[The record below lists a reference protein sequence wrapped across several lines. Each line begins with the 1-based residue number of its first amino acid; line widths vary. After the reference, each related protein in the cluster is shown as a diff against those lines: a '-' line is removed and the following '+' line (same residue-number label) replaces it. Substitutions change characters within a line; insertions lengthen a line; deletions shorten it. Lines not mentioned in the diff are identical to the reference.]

1 MFVVTSKISIK
12 LDKETKRPKLTLL
25 NYQSLENQYVIDE
38 NVVENDLKEKI
49 LDLFDLDKL
58 IIDEDEFPKEYLAF
72 INFVVYRE
80 TEISKDMVSTTT
92 KVEKIVLIDL
102 KLRTCFEEVV

>member
-12 LDKETKRPKLTLL
+12 LDKETKKPKLTLL

-58 IIDEDEFPKEYLAF
+58 IVDEDELPKEYLAF
-72 INFVVYRE
+72 ISFVIYRE
-80 TEISKDMVSTTT
+80 VEMSKDMVSTTT

-102 KLRTCFEEVV
+102 KLRTCFEEIF